1 MNWPVMW
8 RSTHEA
14 FRAVYKE
21 ELVQANYG
29 ASVARGE
36 AKRERDLRLDA
47 EGRLA
52 QILDKLVQQASA
64 ELDRKVAESKIYEQV
79 ITEMPAVEPL
89 ESQILQ
95 TIRQRAMRG
104 TPEWRILET
113 EARRLRKQ
121 GSTVE
126 DVVKGILEGEAVE
139 W

>member
-14 FRAVYKE
+14 FRAAYKE
-21 ELVQANYG
+21 EIIQLNYG

-64 ELDRKVAESKIYEQV
+64 ELDRKVAEAKIYEQV
-79 ITEMPAVEPL
+79 ITELPAVDAL
-89 ESQILQ
+89 DSRILQ
-95 TIRQRAMRG
+95 TIGQRAMRG